1 MYTVNVLKGD
11 RMKRCLRYAVCGLTG
26 RGSFLALAI
35 QPYEQVFKAIMVEK
49 LLERLPCN
57 PGLVLM
63 DRYFSSV
70 DVYKTVMARGM
81 SFLTPYK
88 INERTDELY
97 KESVLDGEVVKD
109 YSMRSRTGW

>member
-1 MYTVNVLKGD
+1 MYSGGKNMYTVNVLKKD

-26 RGSFLALAI
+26 RSSFLALAI

-49 LLERLPCN
+49 LLE
-57 PGLVLM
+57 
-63 DRYFSSV
+63 
-70 DVYKTVMARGM
+70 TVMARGM